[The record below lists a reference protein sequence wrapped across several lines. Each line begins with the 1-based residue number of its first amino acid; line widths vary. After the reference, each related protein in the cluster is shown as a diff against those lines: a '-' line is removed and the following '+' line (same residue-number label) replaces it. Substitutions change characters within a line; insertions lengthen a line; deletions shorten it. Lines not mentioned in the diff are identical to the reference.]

1 MRRLLFGLGTGQYL
15 LTTIAIA
22 GFLISVVH
30 LHWQSAF
37 IMALGLAM
45 SSDVIAIVRPGGACR
60 KCISNSGAN
69 ETVPAG

>member
-37 IMALGLAM
+37 IWPWVL
-45 SSDVIAIVRPGGACR
+45 R
-60 KCISNSGAN
+60 
-69 ETVPAG
+69 